1 MKRSS
6 VFLFV
11 MSIVLLLTAAVLF
24 IYVIQMLNAHTA
36 LNELKELY
44 TTSGSGGG
52 ADNYFRIKIFRF
64 AVLILI
70 RLIPVIAGIIGS
82 LKRGRFTVACI
93 ALGSLYALYVLFEG
107 LFFVLQGSSISF
119 ASYGLEFTLYA
130 LYTASAAVAFK
141 YRKAV

>member
-11 MSIVLLLTAAVLF
+11 MSIVLLLPAVVLV
-24 IYVIQMLNAHTA
+24 IYAIQMLNAYTA
-36 LNELKELY
+36 YNEMKELY
-44 TTSGSGGG
+44 TASGSGGG
-52 ADNYFRIKIFRF
+52 ADNDFRIFFLRL
-64 AVLILI
+64 AVSILI
-70 RLIPVIAGIIGS
+70 RLIPVIVGIIGS

-107 LFFVLQGSSISF
+107 LFFILQGSSISF
-119 ASYGLEFTLYA
+119 ASYGLGFTLYV
-130 LYTASAAVAFK
+130 LYTAAAAVAFK